1 MDAQRI
7 QFRVAHLCVLMASCA
22 LLAGFVAEPKPSP
35 TSVLLV
41 VSTALAWTVAGVV
54 WAARHTPSS
63 RLEAMIMVVAML
75 MLAATLSLIVVTM
88 IVKGSRQSRIAH
100 FDPTNPP
107 HASADHRGSACQ
119 TN

>member
-41 VSTALAWTVAGVV
+41 VSTALAWSVAGVV
-54 WAARHTPSS
+54 WAAAHSLQQARGDDHGRGHADARRHALADRLDHDRQGDTP
-63 RLEAMIMVVAML
+63 
-75 MLAATLSLIVVTM
+75 AAHCPFRSN
-88 IVKGSRQSRIAH
+88 Q
-100 FDPTNPP
+100 PTAQGPTTGGP
-107 HASADHRGSACQ
+107 RAK